1 MERRYSPQ
9 NPSIR
14 HNKQCGGLGIF
25 QIFQA
30 RVLMDKEYRQ
40 ATGDGA
46 TKSTMTQLPVIK
58 SSNKQ

>member
-14 HNKQCGGLGIF
+14 HNKQSGGLGIF

-30 RVLMDKEYRQ
+30 RLLMDKEYRQ
-40 ATGDGA
+40 ATGNGA
-46 TKSTMTQLPVIK
+46 TKPTKTQLPIVK
-58 SSNKQ
+58 SSYM